1 MIPCYGVAMPSGRI
15 PESGEAR
22 DKVFS
27 VRLSQS
33 EVKKMDKVR
42 GEKERSVFMRDAILN
57 ASREK

>member
-1 MIPCYGVAMPSGRI
+1 MPSGRI

-27 VRLSQS
+27 VRLSAS

-42 GEKERSVFMRDAILN
+42 GDKERSVFMRNAILD